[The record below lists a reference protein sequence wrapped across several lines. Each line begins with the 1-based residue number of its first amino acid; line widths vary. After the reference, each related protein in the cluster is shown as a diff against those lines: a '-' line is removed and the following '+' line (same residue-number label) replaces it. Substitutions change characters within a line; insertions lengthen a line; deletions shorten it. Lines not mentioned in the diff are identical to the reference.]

1 VQTRQNRILL
11 AIALLASWSIVAIIS
26 LIDQRTGFL
35 VIIKGLLEALIV
47 LFVLMIASQNT
58 QNYMTK
64 LEQLVI
70 GFKIATVIYSVASQ
84 VSFWEF
90 LARSYATIWGIL
102 FAYCIFVVIQSMFG
116 ENKKKRKRKRN
127 YDDRIHDLED
137 LLP

>member
-11 AIALLASWSIVAIIS
+11 AIALLASWSIVGIIS

-70 GFKIATVIYSVASQ
+70 GFMIATVIYSVASQ